1 MRRVSVLFVN
11 LGFQDKELASMLD
24 ESFAIR
30 LNRAFRCVQDGNLLV
45 LLFNGI
51 CYQLSMVHTI
61 EMC

>member
-51 CYQLSMVHTI
+51 
-61 EMC
+61 